1 MEGDFLGK
9 EAKGTCKNMFLLSE
23 QNHIYIKNTKRLN
36 LSVEPYEIE
45 NETDRKWNW
54 FTNPVQNADR
64 FDLLIVCNLMS
75 SKSENNY

>member
-9 EAKGTCKNMFLLSE
+9 EAKGTYKNMFLLSE

-45 NETDRKWNW
+45 NETDFYLSRMNISYLPTLCKMLI
-54 FTNPVQNADR
+54 
-64 FDLLIVCNLMS
+64 DLT
-75 SKSENNY
+75 Y